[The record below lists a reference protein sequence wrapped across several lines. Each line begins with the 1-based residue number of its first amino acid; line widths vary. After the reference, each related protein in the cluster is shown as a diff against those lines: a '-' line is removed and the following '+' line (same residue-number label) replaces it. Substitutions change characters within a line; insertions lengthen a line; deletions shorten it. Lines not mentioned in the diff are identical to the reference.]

1 MSDKTLG
8 APWLISSFAGLVLAY
23 VSFYLSD
30 HPTSSLALALNGDEK
45 RSLILQISE
54 RESPFVVRHLRQH
67 DRPHQNRPAMNH
79 QSTGAGSP

>member
-8 APWLISSFAGLVLAY
+8 DLWIISSFAGILLAY
-23 VSFYLSD
+23 VRFYLSD

-45 RSLILQISE
+45 RSLVLQISE

-67 DRPHQNRPAMNH
+67 DRPRKLLSQFVRSDHTA
-79 QSTGAGSP
+79 